1 MFTPLAFPDL
11 PDAACLQYDPE
22 TFFPTSGETT
32 KQAGAK
38 RICGTCTVRDDCL
51 EFALTAMA
59 NGEVIHGTWG
69 GKSPT
74 ERAKLITKRNA
85 SVKVCRNGHVKTPD
99 STTPNGSCRAC
110 AQAAWRRHY
119 DRNKGSVA

>member
-1 MFTPLAFPDL
+1 MFTPLVFPDW

-32 KQAGAK
+32 KQAAAK
-38 RICGTCTVRDDCL
+38 RICGTCAVRDDCL

-59 NGEVIHGTWG
+59 NGEIIHGTWG

-74 ERAKLITKRNA
+74 ERAKLVTKHNP
-85 SVKVCRNGHVKTPD
+85 SVKVCRNGHVKTD
-99 STTPNGSCRAC
+99 ENTARSCRLCQRASE
-110 AQAAWRRHY
+110 RRHY
-119 DRNKGSVA
+119 ERTKGSAA

>member
-11 PDAACLQYDPE
+11 PDAACVQYDPE

-32 KQAGAK
+32 KQADAK

-59 NGEVIHGTWG
+59 NGEIIHGTWG

-74 ERAKLITKRNA
+74 ERAKLVTKRKA
-85 SVKVCRNGHVKTPD
+85 GVKVCRNGHVKTD
-99 STTPNGSCRAC
+99 ENTTRRGSCRLCQRASE
-110 AQAAWRRHY
+110 RRHY
-119 DRNKGSVA
+119 DRNKGSAA